1 MRLKKIEPICEIS
14 KRQKQALTFIAWCI
28 QVKRISPTQ
37 KIIALALNIKGNSA
51 WVYTE
56 ALVKKG
62 FLKRKIKR
70 GRRCLRLDEFA
81 YEILNKDDFIYWEKW
96 YEKMKQLN
104 KDIIL

>member
-1 MRLKKIEPICEIS
+1 MRLKKIEPLCEIS
-14 KRQKQALTFIAWCI
+14 KRQKQALSFIAWCI

-37 KIIALALNIKGNSA
+37 KIIALALGIKGNSA

-62 FLKRKIKR
+62 FLKRIIKR

-81 YEILNKDDFIYWEKW
+81 YEILNEDDLIYWEKW
-96 YEKMKQLN
+96 NKKMEKDKKGL
-104 KDIIL
+104 KL